1 MTFLPGVGAEA
12 GKLEMFL
19 MPLAWW
25 GPQLCQ
31 EGVRV
36 FRINSSELD
45 GEVGSPAVP

>member
-12 GKLEMFL
+12 GKLEKMFL

-36 FRINSSELD
+36 FRINST
-45 GEVGSPAVP
+45 GAGW